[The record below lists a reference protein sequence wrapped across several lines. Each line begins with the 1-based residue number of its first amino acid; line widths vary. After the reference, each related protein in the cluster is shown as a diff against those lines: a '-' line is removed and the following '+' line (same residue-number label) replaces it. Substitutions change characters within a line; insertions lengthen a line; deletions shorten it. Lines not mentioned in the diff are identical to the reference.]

1 MSQINTNAIL
11 DASGGTTA
19 TVNGYTPTASNM
31 AGRNRIINGDMRVS
45 QRFGATSTG
54 TISGGAYT
62 LDRWLA
68 IVVGGTANLSAQQ
81 TTTAPTGFYNSLAV
95 TVGTGVTPAGT
106 DERSMA
112 QKIEGLNVADLAWG
126 TANAKPVTISFWVR
140 SSVTGTFGFTV
151 SNAGFNRTLVQSYVI
166 NSADTWEHK
175 TITISGDTS
184 GTWLK
189 DNGAGIALYWDL
201 GVGTT
206 YSGTASS
213 SWQAAGYE
221 GLTGGTKLS
230 ATTGATFYITGVQLE
245 EGSVATPFEHRQYG
259 QELALCQRYY
269 FKTSGGPTN
278 SAPLGVGFIDSSTV
292 AVVSTYFPV
301 DMRTAPTS
309 LEQSGTAGHYRVR
322 RTGSGVNCSVV
333 PSFFSATS
341 NSAASSFTVASGLTA
356 GQACLGGTTTAD
368 TGFLAWSAEL

>member
-1 MSQINTNAIL
+1 MADLNVNSIG

-19 TVNGYTPTASNM
+19 TVNGYTPTVSNM

-54 TISGGAYT
+54 TVSGGAYT

-68 IVVGGTANLSAQQ
+68 LVVGGTANLSFQQ
-81 TTTAPTGFYNSLAV
+81 TTTAPSGFYNSLAV

-106 DERSMA
+106 DERSLA
-112 QKIEGLNVADLAWG
+112 QRIEGLNVADLAWG
-126 TANAKPVTISFWVR
+126 TANAKPVTVSFWVR
-140 SSVTGTFGFTV
+140 SSVAGTFGFTV
-151 SNAGFNRTLVQSYVI
+151 SNAGFNRTFVQSYVI

-184 GTWLK
+184 GTWYK
-189 DNGAGIALYWDL
+189 DTGQGIALYWDL

-230 ATTGATFYITGVQLE
+230 ATSGATFYITGVQLE
-245 EGSVATPFEHRQYG
+245 KGSTATSFDYRPYSA
-259 QELALCQRYY
+259 ELAMCQRYY
-269 FKTSGGPTN
+269 ETGGFVSFTTGGVNGIYQPIQFKVTKRVAAASCTTTNGRSLTMNIFNDGTGVATGMYQGSNDSGA
-278 SAPLGVGFIDSSTV
+278 S
-292 AVVSTYFPV
+292 VSTW
-301 DMRTAPTS
+301 
-309 LEQSGTAGHYRVR
+309 
-322 RTGSGVNCSVV
+322 
-333 PSFFSATS
+333 
-341 NSAASSFTVASGLTA
+341 TV
-356 GQACLGGTTTAD
+356 
-368 TGFLAWSAEL
+368 SAEL